1 MILTFIVELLGNA
14 FMWLF
19 SLVNIPG
26 IPNDLLESAY
36 DFLDVLFSNAQI
48 VGLFVRLSTIKG
60 VAIILIVICNFFA
73 HGEWAKN

>member
-26 IPNDLLESAY
+26 IPNDLLESEY
-36 DFLDVLFSNAQI
+36 DFLDVLF
-48 VGLFVRLSTIKG
+48 
-60 VAIILIVICNFFA
+60 
-73 HGEWAKN
+73 